1 MKYKNLGG
9 KHIMVDGTV
18 IKHGDVFEGDEQL
31 GKLFINKFERL
42 HEDPPTIPE
51 TVEAAESVVTPVPTS
66 ENATQANVVT
76 AAAIVVPVEE
86 AIVTHPQLTEGRVD
100 VTTEYPKAIEAK
112 LLVVKDKQGLWV
124 YDDDALEAINDKPL
138 KTSKAVDKVIAQ
150 YLVD

>member
-9 KHIMVDGTV
+9 KHVTVGGTV
-18 IKHGDVFEGDEQL
+18 IRHGEIFEGDEQL

-42 HEDPPTIPE
+42 HEDPPATPE
-51 TVEAAESVVTPVPTS
+51 KVEVAKHVATPAVAT

-76 AAAIVVPVEE
+76 TE
-86 AIVTHPQLTEGRVD
+86 AVVTHPQLIEGRVN
-100 VTTEYPKAIEAK
+100 VTAEYPKAVETK

-138 KTSKAVDKVIAQ
+138 KTSRAVDKVIAQ
-150 YLVD
+150 YLAD